1 MQSKQKWWSQDNL
14 TMILWR
20 PSKGYQK
27 ENCKPLVKH
36 KEIDMDKIQKQ
47 EHNDISKDL
56 VYSLMKGMF
65 LFLHSLG
72 QKSSLLSPH
81 DHSSY
86 SRMISSPNN
95 ILSARIQ

>member
-1 MQSKQKWWSQDNL
+1 
-14 TMILWR
+14 MILWR

-56 VYSLMKGMF
+56 VCSLMKEMF
-65 LFLHSLG
+65 LFLYSLR
-72 QKSSLLSPH
+72 QKSSLLSTH

-86 SRMISSPNN
+86 SRTISPSSNM
-95 ILSARIQ
+95 LSACIQ